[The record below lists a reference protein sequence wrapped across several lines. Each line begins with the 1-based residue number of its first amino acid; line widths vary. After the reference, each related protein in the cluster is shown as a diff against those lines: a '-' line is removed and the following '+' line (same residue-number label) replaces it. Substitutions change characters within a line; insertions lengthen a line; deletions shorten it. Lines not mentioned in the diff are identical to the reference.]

1 MKPMKKIKIA
11 TPLLITLCL
20 GLATSGASFGLLQQP
35 TSPIKQG
42 VPMKQEAAQAP
53 EKSEELYREGTQLKQ
68 VRGRFQADFDRVEFV
83 SEKGD
88 STWLVLENL
97 TLQRVEDELTDEVE
111 LGWQVDGM
119 VTEYNGR
126 NYLLLERAYVYTS
139 EDR

>member
-1 MKPMKKIKIA
+1 
-11 TPLLITLCL
+11 
-20 GLATSGASFGLLQQP
+20 
-35 TSPIKQG
+35 
-42 VPMKQEAAQAP
+42 MKQEAAQAP

>member
-1 MKPMKKIKIA
+1 MKRMKKVRIA
-11 TPLLITLCL
+11 TPLLIMLCL
-20 GLATSGASFGLLQQP
+20 WLATSGASFALLQQP
-35 TSPIKQG
+35 TSP
-42 VPMKQEAAQAP
+42 MKQEASQTP
-53 EKSEELYREGTQLKQ
+53 EKSEERYREGTQLEK
-68 VRGRFQADFDRVEFV
+68 VRGRFQADFDRVEFLPEN
-83 SEKGD
+83 SD

-111 LGWQVDGM
+111 LGWEVDGM